1 MKFIIKISTTFL
13 TLTDFIMASS
23 NSLRGAADG
32 NQDFDVVIIG
42 AGWSGLGA
50 AQTLMS
56 KGVSNFLV
64 LEASDT
70 IGGRCQNVTLYDGM
84 TAELGCQWVHGA
96 STQNP
101 VYNIVKSS
109 GISTV
114 ESDFDDIA
122 LYSNVYGGSGPH
134 RVRNLP
140 ETDYNRFMSFQ
151 TKLQDS
157 TNVDQPLR
165 KTADKYIKNK
175 NLMGDARL
183 RFEYLLDTYIV
194 QEYAASLQ
202 DLSLWWQV

>member
-1 MKFIIKISTTFL
+1 MFIIKIRTAFL
-13 TLTDFIMASS
+13 TLTDLIMASS
-23 NSLRGAADG
+23 NSLRGGADG

-50 AQTLMS
+50 AQTLIS
-56 KGVSNFLV
+56 KGISNFLV

-70 IGGRCQNVTLYDGM
+70 IGGRCQNVTLNDGM
-84 TAELGCQWVHGA
+84 TAELGCQWIHGA

-109 GISTV
+109 GISTI

-134 RVRNLP
+134 RVWNVP
-140 ETDYNRFMSFQ
+140 ETDYNGFVSFQ

-165 KTADKYIKNK
+165 KTADTYIKNK
-175 NLMGDARL
+175 NLKGDARI